1 MSSNIPRDVQA
12 FIAEYPMVGDNHHIN
27 HNLRFYHGELEVKM
41 GGRRYT
47 IGSFHEAWEGDYDS
61 LGT

>member
-12 FIAEYPMVGDNHHIN
+12 FIADYPMVGDDNHIS
-27 HNLRFYHGELEVKM
+27 HNLRFYHGELEVRM

-47 IGSFHEAWEGDYDS
+47 IDSFHEAWEGDYNS

>member
-1 MSSNIPRDVQA
+1 MSSNIPEDVQL
-12 FIAEYPMVGDNHHIN
+12 FIADYPTVGDNHHIN
-27 HNLRFYHGELEVKM
+27 HNLRFYRGELEVRM

-47 IGSFHEAWEGDYDS
+47 IDSFHEAWEGDYNN

>member
-1 MSSNIPRDVQA
+1 MSRNIPRDVEI
-12 FIAEYPMVGDNHHIN
+12 FIADYPTVGHDPHIN
-27 HNLRFYHGELEVKM
+27 HNLRFYRGELEVKM

-47 IGSFHEAWEGDYDS
+47 IDSFHEAWEGDYGS

>member
-1 MSSNIPRDVQA
+1 MSSNIPRDVQVFMA
-12 FIAEYPMVGDNHHIN
+12 DYPMVGDDHHIN
-27 HNLRFYHGELEVKM
+27 DNIRFYLGELEVRM
-41 GGRRYT
+41 GGRGYT